1 MKTLTNVFFFGIK
14 VIVRVWGMPWTSKLN
29 LTDPEYEIFLFKS
42 TYRPSDVGYNVAT
55 LPKSKVSVQTNV
67 W

>member
-1 MKTLTNVFFFGIK
+1 MKTLTNVFFFGI
-14 VIVRVWGMPWTSKLN
+14 KLN
-29 LTDPEYEIFLFKS
+29 LTDPEYEIFLFKL

-67 W
+67 WSKKF